1 MARRPKAGGLLYDP
15 GDTLEALESTRF
27 AIYSAWSS
35 ISVLRVALCRPG
47 SPETKENIRKQLAD
61 QSAELQLLYAKERAE
76 LEEGPSILDL
86 ICEFGAALGGRLSD
100 MMQAVLLWLICLMMQ
115 VGLGGGVAPPCVH
128 DRNHASHAVNI
139 GRRSASEFPTIP
151 SELPRKL
158 RDVNAGS
165 RGWRSMSE
173 SIGWADGDQPRQ

>member
-1 MARRPKAGGLLYDP
+1 MRTVCMQLQYAPIRCCAEEEMADM
-15 GDTLEALESTRF
+15 ST
-27 AIYSAWSS
+27 
-35 ISVLRVALCRPG
+35 
-47 SPETKENIRKQLAD
+47 
-61 QSAELQLLYAKERAE
+61 E

-115 VGLGGGVAPPCVH
+115 VGLGGGGAPPCVH